1 MPFVRLGRL
10 VHTIMPKSQLEKLKQ
25 ERRKIRRSFTKIFHE
40 VSPYFDSLNLS
51 DADVSALKSSLVAL
65 NSKFEQCEK
74 VDTELEEV
82 LLDEIEDGAELDAF
96 FDEVDE
102 VTFINR
108 GKLNKLDFLVSKF
121 DKTVAPEIA
130 QPPTSGISLRLK
142 LPELNLP
149 TFDGNITEWC
159 GFWERFQSQIG
170 DSPDLPNSAKFTYL
184 VGQLRG
190 QALDTVKG
198 IIPSDQN

>member
-1 MPFVRLGRL
+1 
-10 VHTIMPKSQLEKLKQ
+10 MPKSQLEKLKQ

-108 GKLNKLDFLVSKF
+108 GKLNKLDFLVLKF
-121 DKTVAPEIA
+121 VKPVPHEFIK
-130 QPPTSGISLRLK
+130 PPPVVFL
-142 LPELNLP
+142 
-149 TFDGNITEWC
+149 
-159 GFWERFQSQIG
+159 
-170 DSPDLPNSAKFTYL
+170 Y
-184 VGQLRG
+184 GQNCL
-190 QALDTVKG
+190 
-198 IIPSDQN
+198 S

>member
-1 MPFVRLGRL
+1 MPFTRLGRS
-10 VHTIMPKSQLEKLKQ
+10 VHTSMPKSQLEKLKQ

-102 VTFINR
+102 VR
-108 GKLNKLDFLVSKF
+108 
-121 DKTVAPEIA
+121 
-130 QPPTSGISLRLK
+130 
-142 LPELNLP
+142 
-149 TFDGNITEWC
+149 
-159 GFWERFQSQIG
+159 
-170 DSPDLPNSAKFTYL
+170 
-184 VGQLRG
+184 
-190 QALDTVKG
+190 
-198 IIPSDQN
+198 